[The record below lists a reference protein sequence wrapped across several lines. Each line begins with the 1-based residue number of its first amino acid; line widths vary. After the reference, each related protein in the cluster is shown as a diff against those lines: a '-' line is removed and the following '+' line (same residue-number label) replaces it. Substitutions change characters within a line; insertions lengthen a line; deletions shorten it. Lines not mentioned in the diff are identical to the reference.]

1 MILGLAGSGGD
12 ECGGCGG
19 GYVLAADESFIISC
33 DHWIKCNHNDVY
45 ASIRLRMQS

>member
-19 GYVLAADESFIISC
+19 GYVLAADERII
-33 DHWIKCNHNDVY
+33 HNQ
-45 ASIRLRMQS
+45 L